1 MSTEPADPVGDPPPE
16 GPVRWAP
23 LVSALGRVRRV
34 VDGVLAALCLV
45 VFTALVIIVSWQVFT
60 REVLHYSAP
69 WTEEAARYTFV
80 VLALVAAAY
89 VFSERGHIAVEMLV
103 EKFPARGQLVM
114 GLVIEAIV
122 IFFTAFVF
130 VWGGWRIALNAWA
143 QHLSTLPLTVG
154 QVYLVMP
161 VAGVLI
167 IFYSVYH
174 VVGILSGAESAT
186 PEFDENAEA
195 I

>member
-1 MSTEPADPVGDPPPE
+1 MRA
-16 GPVRWAP
+16 
-23 LVSALGRVRRV
+23 VRRV
-34 VDGVLAALCLV
+34 VDLVLAALCIV
-45 VFTALVIIVSWQVFT
+45 VFTALVLIVSWQVFT
-60 REVLHYSAP
+60 REVLNFSAP

-103 EKFPARGQLVM
+103 EKLPARGQLVM
-114 GLVIEAIV
+114 GLLIEAIV
-122 IFFTAFVF
+122 IFFTAFTF
-130 VWGGWRIALNAWA
+130 VWGGWRIALNAWN
-143 QHLSTLPLTVG
+143 QHLSTLPITVG

-167 IFYSVYH
+167 LFYSVYH
-174 VVGILSGAESAT
+174 VIGILSGAESAT